1 MKWEYRRYLNEVALS
16 VALAFLMLYIALG
29 LIFLVV
35 QQRGNPVPMPF
46 TLLIFAIS
54 FVICTV
60 YYKSRGGG
68 AIVESLFRG
77 CFLAICTTFA
87 LIAVIGGLIL
97 TMEGEI
103 PELSMMISTL
113 ALCIVISVVLL
124 SLREYM
130 LKST

>member
-1 MKWEYRRYLNEVALS
+1 MKWEYRKYLNGVALS
-16 VALAFLMLYIALG
+16 VALALLMLYIALG
-29 LIFLVV
+29 LVFLVE
-35 QQRGNPVPMPF
+35 RGNPVPTPF

-77 CFLAICTTFA
+77 CFLAICATFA

-103 PELSMMISTL
+103 PEPNMMISTL

>member
-1 MKWEYRRYLNEVALS
+1 MKWEYRRYLNGVALS

-29 LIFLVV
+29 LVFLV
-35 QQRGNPVPMPF
+35 QRGNPVPMPF

-68 AIVESLFRG
+68 AIMESLFRG

-97 TMEGEI
+97 TMEGKI
-103 PELSMMISTL
+103 PELNMMISIL
-113 ALCIVISVVLL
+113 ALCIVISMVLL

>member
-103 PELSMMISTL
+103 PELNMMISIL
-113 ALCIVISVVLL
+113 ALCIVISMVLL

>member
-29 LIFLVV
+29 LVFLV
-35 QQRGNPVPMPF
+35 QRGNPVPMPF

-97 TMEGEI
+97 TMEGKI
-103 PELSMMISTL
+103 PELNMMISIF
-113 ALCIVISVVLL
+113 ALCIVISMVLL

>member
-29 LIFLVV
+29 LVFLV
-35 QQRGNPVPMPF
+35 QRGNPVPMPF
-46 TLLIFAIS
+46 TLLTFAIS

-103 PELSMMISTL
+103 PELNMMISIL
-113 ALCIVISVVLL
+113 ALCIVISMVLL

>member
-1 MKWEYRRYLNEVALS
+1 MMKWEYRRYLNGVALS

-29 LIFLVV
+29 LVFLV
-35 QQRGNPVPMPF
+35 QRGNPVPMPF

-103 PELSMMISTL
+103 PEPNMMISTL

>member
-1 MKWEYRRYLNEVALS
+1 MMKWEYRRYLNGVALS

-29 LIFLVV
+29 LVFLA
-35 QQRGNPVPMPF
+35 QRGNPVPLPF
-46 TLLIFAIS
+46 TLLIFAVS

-60 YYKSRGGG
+60 YYKSRDRG
-68 AIVESLFRG
+68 AVLESLFRG
-77 CFLAICTTFA
+77 FFLAICATFA

-97 TMEGEI
+97 TIEGKI
-103 PELSMMISTL
+103 PELNIIISTL
-113 ALCIVISVVLL
+113 ALCMIISMVLL

>member
-1 MKWEYRRYLNEVALS
+1 MKWEYRRYLNGVALS
-16 VALAFLMLYIALG
+16 VALALLMLYIALG
-29 LIFLVV
+29 LVFLVE
-35 QQRGNPVPMPF
+35 RGNPVPMPF

-103 PELSMMISTL
+103 PELNMMISIL
-113 ALCIVISVVLL
+113 ALCIVISMVLL

>member
-1 MKWEYRRYLNEVALS
+1 MKWEYRRYLNGVALS

-29 LIFLVV
+29 LVFLV
-35 QQRGNPVPMPF
+35 QRGNPVPMPF

-77 CFLAICTTFA
+77 CLLAICTTFA

-103 PELSMMISTL
+103 PELNIIISTL
-113 ALCIVISVVLL
+113 ALCIVISMVLL

>member
-1 MKWEYRRYLNEVALS
+1 MKWEYRRYLNGVALS

-29 LIFLVV
+29 LVFLV
-35 QQRGNPVPMPF
+35 QRGNPVPMPF

-68 AIVESLFRG
+68 AIMESLFRG

-103 PELSMMISTL
+103 PELNMMISIL

>member
-1 MKWEYRRYLNEVALS
+1 MKWEYRRYLNGVALS

-29 LIFLVV
+29 LVFLV
-35 QQRGNPVPMPF
+35 QRGNPVPMPF

-97 TMEGEI
+97 TMEGKI
-103 PELSMMISTL
+103 PELNMMISIL

>member
-35 QQRGNPVPMPF
+35 HRENPVPMPF

-97 TMEGEI
+97 TMEGKI
-103 PELSMMISTL
+103 PELNMMISIF
-113 ALCIVISVVLL
+113 ALCIVISMVLL

>member
-1 MKWEYRRYLNEVALS
+1 MKWEYRRYLNGVALS

-29 LIFLVV
+29 LVFLV
-35 QQRGNPVPMPF
+35 QRGNPVPMPF

-97 TMEGEI
+97 TMEGKI
-103 PELSMMISTL
+103 PELNMMISIL
-113 ALCIVISVVLL
+113 ALCIVISMVLL

>member
-29 LIFLVV
+29 LVFLV
-35 QQRGNPVPMPF
+35 QRGNPVPMPF

-103 PELSMMISTL
+103 PELNMMISIL
-113 ALCIVISVVLL
+113 ALCIVISMVLL

>member
-29 LIFLVV
+29 LVFLV
-35 QQRGNPVPMPF
+35 QRGNPVPMPF

-97 TMEGEI
+97 TMEGKI
-103 PELSMMISTL
+103 PELNMMISIL
-113 ALCIVISVVLL
+113 ALCIVISMVLL

>member
-1 MKWEYRRYLNEVALS
+1 MMKWEYRRYLNGVALS
-16 VALAFLMLYIALG
+16 VALALLMLYIALG
-29 LIFLVV
+29 LVFLVE
-35 QQRGNPVPMPF
+35 RGNPVPMPF

-103 PELSMMISTL
+103 PELNMMISIL
-113 ALCIVISVVLL
+113 ALCIVISMVLL

>member
-1 MKWEYRRYLNEVALS
+1 MKWEYRRYLNGVALS

-29 LIFLVV
+29 LVFLV
-35 QQRGNPVPMPF
+35 QRGNPVPMPF

-60 YYKSRGGG
+60 YYKSRDGG

-97 TMEGEI
+97 TMEGKI
-103 PELSMMISTL
+103 PELNMMISIL
-113 ALCIVISVVLL
+113 ALCIVISMVLL

>member
-29 LIFLVV
+29 LVFLV
-35 QQRGNPVPMPF
+35 QRGNPVPMPF
-46 TLLIFAIS
+46 TLLIFAVS

-97 TMEGEI
+97 TMEGKI
-103 PELSMMISTL
+103 PELNMMISIF
-113 ALCIVISVVLL
+113 ALCIVISMVLL